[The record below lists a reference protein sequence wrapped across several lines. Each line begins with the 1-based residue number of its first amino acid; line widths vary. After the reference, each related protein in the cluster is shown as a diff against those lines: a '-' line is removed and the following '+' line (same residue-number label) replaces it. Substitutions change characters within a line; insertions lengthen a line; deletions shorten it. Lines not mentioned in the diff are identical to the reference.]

1 MRRRPGDSYQ
11 KDIRIGIFE
20 VTKRK
25 HKSHSITTL
34 FFQRTNIALS
44 ETTMMPVQKSSTMFA
59 IILLLAAILPSSFGF
74 PNGAPNCNVGNA
86 AIGQGSYH
94 DEPNGLLLNMGIA
107 VCMAG
112 SNINANETI
121 HVDQNST
128 YTLTLQRSMN
138 SGIEGI
144 FVRLAPMNSS
154 ETLEAFETD
163 TVLTTT
169 NTLLQP
175 SKFCSASTTGLTH
188 TNQNRKLSIEITVDT
203 TGLPIDSYYVLGIT
217 SVDHHDHSHT
227 NYTMHVMDGK
237 SSNHTTHRAVA
248 ATNGTC
254 QPVEV
259 NATQPDAAASS
270 TSDVNAILFPTKYY
284 YTAMMLTMV
293 GLISTI
299 Q

>member
-1 MRRRPGDSYQ
+1 
-11 KDIRIGIFE
+11 
-20 VTKRK
+20 
-25 HKSHSITTL
+25 
-34 FFQRTNIALS
+34 
-44 ETTMMPVQKSSTMFA
+44 MMPVQKSSTMFA
-59 IILLLAAILPSSFGF
+59 IVLLLATILPLTFGY

-121 HVDQNST
+121 HVEPNST

-138 SGIEGI
+138 SGIEGT

-154 ETLEAFETD
+154 DSLEAFETD

-169 NTLLQP
+169 NSLLQV
-175 SKFCSASTTGLTH
+175 SKFCFASATGLTH
-188 TNQNRKLSIEITVDT
+188 TNQDRKLMIEITVDT
-203 TGLPIDSYYVLGIT
+203 TGLPIYSEYVLGIT

-227 NYTMHVMDGK
+227 NYTMHIIDGK
-237 SSNHTTHRAVA
+237 SSNHTTHRAAA

-254 QPVEV
+254 QPVEI
-259 NATQPDAAASS
+259 NSTQADAAASS
-270 TSDVNAILFPTKYY
+270 TSDVNAILFPSKYY
-284 YTAMMLTMV
+284 R
-293 GLISTI
+293 TI
-299 Q
+299 PR